1 MSNHIILIEELINKA
16 DKDFEF
22 LETKKSILINNLDKT
37 KSMKV
42 VNYNIEGLII
52 KKKFI
57 NSNKIIIL
65 TGLLGLIMGIIIALT
80 VTYFNN
86 TKSK

>member
-1 MSNHIILIEELINKA
+1 
-16 DKDFEF
+16 
-22 LETKKSILINNLDKT
+22 
-37 KSMKV
+37 MKV